1 MNGLENLD
9 TISMVAGTSL
19 TNKQSL
25 LVDLAL
31 IEEDPLNV
39 RTVFND
45 LELEELIK
53 SIKEN
58 GLKSPI
64 SIRPNPKKPDYYLV
78 NNGARRTRAFKEL
91 GETKIPAYVDQ
102 DHDEIDQIIDNLHR
116 VDLSP
121 IEIAYKLDSLLKSE
135 KGLKKDDIANRLAKS
150 NTWVSKHLALL
161 KLPEQ
166 VKFLFDLKRITSLDA
181 LYLLTTKWKKH
192 GVQLSKWLEQ
202 FKDSSGVVSQITI
215 QNFINTLEDKEK
227 NKPKEKANKL
237 NNDTESR
244 NNQIDSNDDENIDS
258 AAINLDS
265 QQDQEVKPE
274 VNQKE
279 DYTLTES
286 PAINDDDLTFINL
299 TISGSNEE
307 KDKFRSALTQLIDS
321 MKSSGLVVETV

>member
-19 TNKQSL
+19 TNKESL

-64 SIRPNPKKPDYYLV
+64 SIRPNPEKPDYYLV

-91 GETKIPAYVDQ
+91 GETQIPAYVDH

-121 IEIAYKLDSLLKSE
+121 IEIAYKLDSLLKSD

-192 GVQLSKWLEQ
+192 GIELSKWLEQ
-202 FKDSSGVVSQITI
+202 FKESSGVVSQITI

-227 NKPKEKANKL
+227 NTPKEKNI
-237 NNDTESR
+237 NNDTGAKNSQNSSE
-244 NNQIDSNDDENIDS
+244 NYENIDS
-258 AAINLDS
+258 AAIGLDS
-265 QQDQEVKPE
+265 EEPKEVKPE

-286 PAINDDDLTFINL
+286 PAINNDDLTFINL